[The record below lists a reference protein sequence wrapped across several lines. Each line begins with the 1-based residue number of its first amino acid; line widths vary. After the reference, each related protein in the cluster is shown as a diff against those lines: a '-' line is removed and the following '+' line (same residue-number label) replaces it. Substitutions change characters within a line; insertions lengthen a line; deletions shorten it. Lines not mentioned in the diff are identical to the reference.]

1 MGDYQLLNYRKS
13 ENEQVWLYL
22 FFFMSSFLIQVI
34 FLNMLIAIMSDA
46 FDQAT
51 ESREVKA
58 RLTKIKIMSDYIH
71 LIDLNDDKDED
82 IDDDEA
88 DDEEKEVPKKP
99 DGENK

>member
-1 MGDYQLLNYRKS
+1 MQPYFCNLLSPFECFQTFGYIINNR
-13 ENEQVWLYL
+13 
-22 FFFMSSFLIQVI
+22 IQVI

-71 LIDLNDDKDED
+71 LIDLNDDKDEEED
-82 IDDDEA
+82 SDEA
-88 DDEEKEVPKKP
+88 DEEERELPPKPAEEEK
-99 DGENK
+99 N

>member
-1 MGDYQLLNYRKS
+1 M
-13 ENEQVWLYL
+13 
-22 FFFMSSFLIQVI
+22 
-34 FLNMLIAIMSDA
+34 
-46 FDQAT
+46 
-51 ESREVKA
+51 KA